1 MCDVCRVLF
10 IDRDDV
16 GDDDDSHSSNNNN
29 VDDDLQLTNQLNCKE
44 NPLVKLR
51 NRYISLFSCPY
62 ALNSTVQHRINQSS
76 HLGTVL
82 SQWIQF

>member
-29 VDDDLQLTNQLNCKE
+29 VDDDL
-44 NPLVKLR
+44 
-51 NRYISLFSCPY
+51 
-62 ALNSTVQHRINQSS
+62 
-76 HLGTVL
+76 
-82 SQWIQF
+82 